1 MTNKIKSSDLIK
13 MKVRG
18 EKIACLT
25 VYDAGFAKILDSA
38 DVDVLLVG
46 DSLGMVLH
54 GESNTLQVTVDDMVY
69 HTKIAKKGI
78 DRALLVADMPSNSYS
93 NVTQALKNAERLIEV
108 GAEIVKLE
116 GGSEILEIITSLHS
130 HSILVCGHLG
140 LQPQSIELYGGYKVQ
155 GKNKEDAER
164 ILNDAKALEQAG
176 VLMIVLECIPQQL
189 AEKISSAISIPTIGI
204 GAGIHCD
211 GQVLVLYDLIGVSSY
226 IPRMACDFLRN
237 NGTIIN
243 AVNEYVRVVKAEEF
257 PTAEQSFN

>member
-13 MKVRG
+13 MKERG

-25 VYDAGFAKILDSA
+25 VYDAGFAKVLDNVG
-38 DVDVLLVG
+38 VDVLLVG

-54 GESNTLQVTVDDMVY
+54 GESDTLQVTVDDMVY

-78 DRALLVADMPSNSYS
+78 DRSLLVADMPSNSYS
-93 NVTQALKNAERLIEV
+93 NVKQALKTAERLVEA
-108 GAEIVKLE
+108 GAEVVKLE
-116 GGSEILEIITSLHS
+116 GGSEVLEIITSIHS
-130 HSILVCGHLG
+130 RGFLVCGHLG

-155 GKNKEDAER
+155 GKNQEDAER

-189 AEKISSAISIPTIGI
+189 AEKISLAISIPTIGI

-211 GQVLVLYDLIGVSSY
+211 GQVLVLYDLIGVSGY
-226 IPRMACDFLRN
+226 IPRMACDFLSN
-237 NGTIIN
+237 NGSIKN
-243 AVNEYVRVVKAEEF
+243 AVSEYVRAVKAREF